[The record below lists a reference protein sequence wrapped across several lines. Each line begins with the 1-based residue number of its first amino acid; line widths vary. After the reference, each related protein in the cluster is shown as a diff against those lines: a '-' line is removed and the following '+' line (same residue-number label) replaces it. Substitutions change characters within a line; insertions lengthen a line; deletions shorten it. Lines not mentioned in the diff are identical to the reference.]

1 MPPSAADRRC
11 VRIKI
16 RRTEQRLPAE
26 IFRVE
31 KLHAENFG
39 QLLLVIRT
47 RGGSLGTTACQ
58 LVAII
63 AIIVAMWFCV
73 FREKHQEGR
82 TTAGLNFLLF
92 IRRDFQ
98 IFRFE

>member
-16 RRTEQRLPAE
+16 HRTEQPAE

-31 KLHAENFG
+31 KLRAENFG
-39 QLLLVIRT
+39 QLLVIRT
-47 RGGSLGTTACQ
+47 HGGSLGTTACQ
-58 LVAII
+58 PVAII
-63 AIIVAMWFCV
+63 AIIVAMWFRV

-82 TTAGLNFLLF
+82 ATVGLNFLLF
-92 IRRDFQ
+92 IRGDFQ
-98 IFRFE
+98 IFRFGKA

>member
-1 MPPSAADRRC
+1 MPPSAANRRC

-16 RRTEQRLPAE
+16 HRTEQRFAAE

-31 KLHAENFG
+31 KLRAENFG
-39 QLLLVIRT
+39 QLLVIRT
-47 RGGSLGTTACQ
+47 HGGSLGTTACQ

-82 TTAGLNFLLF
+82 ATAGLNFLLF
-92 IRRDFQ
+92 IRGDFQ
-98 IFRFE
+98 IFRFG